1 MGIITEKR
9 KKNKEGDAEGSLN
22 TLCNNCPVVD
32 TKSKGA
38 PAFL

>member
-9 KKNKEGDAEGSLN
+9 KKNKGDAEGSLN